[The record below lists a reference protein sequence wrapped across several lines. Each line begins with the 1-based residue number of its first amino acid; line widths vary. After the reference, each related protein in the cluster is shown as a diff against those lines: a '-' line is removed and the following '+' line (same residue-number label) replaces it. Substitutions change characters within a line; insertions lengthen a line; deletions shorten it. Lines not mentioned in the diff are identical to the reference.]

1 MKKKAGRS
9 ALIIFLAVLFLLA
22 ALCAIYFLF
31 FSRFVLVSDPAWTYL
46 LPKSELFSLRL
57 ELAKAGKRLVV
68 VDATASDLSSTS
80 SLNPMFLNLN
90 AKELLLSPLVS
101 QAVVAFD
108 LNVSALLENTVV
120 YGLWSHSCSLF
131 DVTVISDVNTGW
143 TQAALALVQQWSDS
157 QTVAQNLAVV
167 YDSKGSSALQAIES
181 VISSRNLIP
190 YFYDGTSQLYYSNT
204 AKDMNEKQ
212 VVLALCPHLENL
224 YELVSQDCSIS
235 WIVDYRY
242 EKLVP
247 KIQLYGVVLPNLS
260 GLFKTISGSS
270 ATETAQKGS
279 GQTYTLEY
287 KYETR

>member
-9 ALIIFLAVLFLLA
+9 ALIILLAVLFLLA

-68 VDATASDLSSTS
+68 DATASDLSSTS

-108 LNVSALLENTVV
+108 LNISALLENTVV

-131 DVTVISDVNTGW
+131 DVTIISDVNTGW

-157 QTVAQNLAVV
+157 QTVVQNLAVA

-181 VISSRNLIP
+181 VIFSRNLIP

-224 YELVSQDCSIS
+224 YELVSQDSSIS

-247 KIQLYGVVLPNLS
+247 KTQLYGVVLPNFS
-260 GLFKTISGSS
+260 GLFKTISDSS
-270 ATETAQKGS
+270 FSETAQKGS